1 MISDD
6 WPYTILFFADGDY
19 SNQGS
24 SPSGGH
30 SSLEQ
35 SSSLDQGRGG
45 VGLSDPQGRGVG
57 QLSDQYQ
64 YPTDDTGLR
73 LGKVSATPDT
83 NTTKNITPFFPHA

>member
-1 MISDD
+1 MVIVGSKHV
-6 WPYTILFFADGDY
+6 PFNSVFFADGDY

-30 SSLEQ
+30 SSLEH

-45 VGLSDPQGRGVG
+45 SLA
-57 QLSDQYQ
+57 DQYQ
-64 YPTDDTGLR
+64 YPTDDSNLR

-83 NTTKNITPFFPHA
+83 NTTKQSPFFPHA